1 MNPESAEQ
9 FTIRRDAMVRD
20 QLRARGIRDERVLQ
34 AMNAIPREE
43 FVPPGLR
50 DQAYSDEPLRIGHS
64 QTISQPYITA
74 RMVELLE
81 LRGHERVLDV
91 GTGSGYHAALLAALA
106 RDVISIERIPELAAI
121 AQENLRRAGLAAN
134 ITVVCGDGSLG
145 VPDRA
150 PFDAISVAA
159 ASPRVPESLLAQLAD
174 PGILVIP
181 AGTRADQEL
190 RVVRKREGRIE
201 ERGVSPCRFVPLVG
215 SEGFKDNE

>member
-1 MNPESAEQ
+1 
-9 FTIRRDAMVRD
+9 MVD
-20 QLRARGIRDERVLQ
+20 EQLRGRGIRDVRVLR
-34 AMNAIPREE
+34 AMLEIPREE
-43 FVPPGLR
+43 FVPQEFRHQTYG
-50 DQAYSDEPLRIGHS
+50 DEPLRIGYG

-81 LRGHERVLDV
+81 LGGDERLLDV
-91 GTGSGYHAALLAALA
+91 GTGSGYHAALLGALA
-106 RDVISIERIPELAAI
+106 GEVISIERIPELAAI
-121 AQENLRRAGLAAN
+121 AMDNLRRTGLDRN

-145 VPDRA
+145 VPDHA

-159 ASPRVPESLLAQLAD
+159 AAPRIPHALLAQLAD

-181 AGTRADQEL
+181 AGTRMDQEL
-190 RVVRKREGRIE
+190 RVVRKREGRVE